1 MAIRPEEGMSAGE
14 GPVDRE
20 AAWAAAMRAARAGD
34 AAAYR
39 HLLGE
44 MALVLRG
51 IARRHLVRLGLGPD
65 EAEDVVQEAL
75 LALHLKRDSWDETR
89 PILPW
94 VRAIARYKMLDA
106 ARRLGRAQRGTVD
119 LPAEAFAELVAAP
132 APARDMTG
140 LDPANLV
147 AGLPTRERGVV
158 AALALEGH
166 SVAETAARFGI
177 GESAV
182 RVAFHRGLARLAGA
196 AG

>member
-1 MAIRPEEGMSAGE
+1 MNLGDAPR
-14 GPVDRE
+14 DRE
-20 AAWAAAMRAARAGD
+20 TGWSAAMRDARAGD
-34 AAAYR
+34 ATAYR
-39 HLLGE
+39 QLLGE

-65 EAEDVVQEAL
+65 EAEDVVQETL

-94 VRAIARYKMLDA
+94 VHAIARYKMLDA
-106 ARRLGRAQRGTVD
+106 ARRLGRARRGTVD

-140 LDPANLV
+140 VDPEKLV
-147 AGLPTRERGVV
+147 AGLPARERGVV
-158 AALALEGH
+158 AALALDGQ

-177 GESAV
+177 GEGAV
-182 RVAFHRGLARLAGA
+182 RVAFHRGLARLSGA